1 METMRVEESAIWC
14 AGVARTSQ
22 TNAIDSLTSGRL
34 NGGRHNSNKGN
45 FDMKFGLAPTT
56 VLIAA
61 LSATT
66 VSAETLRLLTW
77 GGYAPDDVIALF
89 EAETGHTVEVTT
101 SNNEEMIAKLRA
113 TNGGGFDLAQPS
125 QDRIA
130 SAQEEFGIY
139 KPIDMARV
147 DAAQFIPSMLA
158 ATATNTTF
166 EGEVFGLPHV
176 WGTSGLVVNTAEAG
190 QVTDYTDLCDD
201 SVAGSVSYRLKRP
214 TLIGFA
220 YSMGLDPF
228 AAYADPEAY
237 QGILDQV
244 EEMLIACKPNV
255 KTYWDGGDEI
265 KNLLRSG
272 EVVAAMAWDTGGWQL
287 NEDNA
292 DITFVAPESGA
303 LGWIDTFV
311 LPARGRADDAAY
323 DWINF
328 VMRPDI
334 AAMITNTAGN
344 FTAAAGGDAG
354 VTADLQA
361 RYQASF
367 DQAAIDNIKWYPP
380 VPAGLEAM
388 EGATLDRINAA
399 N

>member
-1 METMRVEESAIWC
+1 MKIALVSSVL
-14 AGVARTSQ
+14 VAS
-22 TNAIDSLTSGRL
+22 
-34 NGGRHNSNKGN
+34 
-45 FDMKFGLAPTT
+45 
-56 VLIAA
+56 A
-61 LSATT
+61 LSMTA
-66 VSAETLRLLTW
+66 AQADTLRLLTW
-77 GGYAPDDVIALF
+77 GGYAPEDVIAKF

-125 QDRIA
+125 QDRIT

-139 KPIDMARV
+139 KPIDMSKV
-147 DAAQFIPSMLA
+147 DAAKFIPSMLA
-158 ATATNTTF
+158 ATAGNTTY
-166 EGEVFGLPHV
+166 EGDVFGLPHV

-190 QVTDYTDLCDD
+190 NVQDYTDLCDA
-201 SVAGSVSYRLKRP
+201 SVSGKVSYRLKRP

-220 YSMGLDPF
+220 FSMGLDPF
-228 AAYADPEAY
+228 AAYGDEAAY
-237 QGILDQV
+237 KGILDQV
-244 EEMLIACKPNV
+244 EAKLTECKPNV

-272 EVVAAMAWDTGGWQL
+272 EVVASMAWDTGGWQL
-287 NEDNA
+287 NADNA
-292 DITFVAPESGA
+292 DITFVAPKAGA

-311 LPARGRADDAAY
+311 LPARGRADDVAY
-323 DWINF
+323 EWINF

-344 FTAAAGGDAG
+344 FTAAVGGDAD
-354 VTADLQA
+354 VSADLKA
-361 RYQASF
+361 RYQGSF

-380 VPAGLEAM
+380 VPAGLETL

>member
-1 METMRVEESAIWC
+1 MKTTIVSSLV
-14 AGVARTSQ
+14 VAAT
-22 TNAIDSLTSGRL
+22 
-34 NGGRHNSNKGN
+34 
-45 FDMKFGLAPTT
+45 LAAQ
-56 VLIAA
+56 VAN
-61 LSATT
+61 
-66 VSAETLRLLTW
+66 AETLRLLTW
-77 GGYAPDDVIALF
+77 GGYAPEDVIAKF

-125 QDRIA
+125 QDRIT

-139 KPIDMARV
+139 KPMDMSKVNAGL
-147 DAAQFIPSMLA
+147 FIPSMLE
-158 ATATNTTF
+158 ATAGNTTYD
-166 EGEVFGLPHV
+166 GEVYGLPHV
-176 WGTSGLVVNTAEAG
+176 WGTSGLVVNTAMAG
-190 QVTDYTDLCDD
+190 DVKDYTDLCSA
-201 SVAGSVSYRLKRP
+201 SVAGKVSYRLKRP

-220 YSMGLDPF
+220 YAMDLDPF
-228 AAYADPEAY
+228 AAYGDTAAY
-237 QGILDQV
+237 QAILDQV
-244 EEMLIACKPNV
+244 EAKLTECKPNV
-255 KTYWDGGDEI
+255 KTYWGGGDEI

-272 EVVAAMAWDTGGWQL
+272 EVVASMAWDTGGWQL
-287 NEDNA
+287 NADNP
-292 DITFVAPESGA
+292 DITFVAPKSGA

-344 FTAAAGGDAG
+344 FTAAVDGDAG
-354 VTADLQA
+354 VSADLKA
-361 RYQASF
+361 RYQGSF
-367 DQAAIDNIKWYPP
+367 DQMAIDNIKWYPP
-380 VPAGLEAM
+380 VPAGLEAL